1 MSVIADVLEST
12 DVEVTDTVL
21 GAELIYGTWVHVWR
35 GEVTEAQPLVKRLT
49 DLCAQAGPDYQL
61 MHDAAR
67 SVVLRAEGH
76 DREALDIL
84 VGRVRRAEDLWEYS
98 EVARWAF
105 VEGVEAAFS
114 VGDLQVVRQQLT
126 TAVQGFAPL
135 AFPLVQAHTLRFQA
149 RLDASEGR
157 HAEVARTFLTAL
169 AMFEQ
174 RQMPFW
180 VAVTRLELGEWMT
193 QRGRREEAEGLLGSA
208 RTAFVELAAIPWIE
222 RVDAATLDTV
232 TTTVDQHALPA

>member
-1 MSVIADVLEST
+1 
-12 DVEVTDTVL
+12 
-21 GAELIYGTWVHVWR
+21 
-35 GEVTEAQPLVKRLT
+35 
-49 DLCAQAGPDYQL
+49 
-61 MHDAAR
+61 
-67 SVVLRAEGH
+67 
-76 DREALDIL
+76 
-84 VGRVRRAEDLWEYS
+84 
-98 EVARWAF
+98 VARWAF

-135 AFPLVQAHTLRFQA
+135 AFPLVQAPHVAFQA

-208 RTAFVELAAIPWIE
+208 RTASSSNWPAIPWIE